1 MSTCTKYLHWGRQ
14 RQGDKGVDGS
24 SKTEDTLTALGH
36 TCVDMR
42 SKRELQLRL
51 TPTSNQ
57 VADSITFFCQ
67 EARPEE
73 DQVHSDNPHRV
84 PLIDRVFRYTIP
96 RMH

>member
-1 MSTCTKYLHWGRQ
+1 MSTCTKYLQWGRQ

-51 TPTSNQ
+51 K
-57 VADSITFFCQ
+57 
-67 EARPEE
+67 
-73 DQVHSDNPHRV
+73 
-84 PLIDRVFRYTIP
+84 
-96 RMH
+96 